1 MTPAGSGMRF
11 SKEVIIVHMPTYIT
25 SHYPS
30 ITLTDYHSELDPLI
44 LTSAENWHRLVSN
57 LKSRLTETE
66 LAEIFDDTLF
76 GHFVY
81 IADSPD
87 ADHQTHRFTATNPVI
102 RT

>member
-1 MTPAGSGMRF
+1 MRF

-66 LAEIFDDTLF
+66 LAEIFDDDMRATAV
-76 GHFVY
+76 HISTDPNFVHPE
-81 IADSPD
+81 S
-87 ADHQTHRFTATNPVI
+87 R
-102 RT
+102 